1 MLRSS
6 LGFAA
11 LLVSSAS
18 AAIWPPQL
26 GPHQLVSAM
35 PLEVTANRP
44 VWEEFGLQAAE
55 QANYGKFRAV
65 AYRFKDATGAFAAGQ
80 WLSSADASVTMAG
93 NYVLSCTGTCAP
105 HRQLADWF
113 LAGSPPQLSRSSY
126 PSLDAYL
133 PKRNIVTGTKRY
145 VLGPQSLALFE
156 PRIPASAAA
165 FDFSTE
171 GQLAHYRTPQGEQT
185 LAIFSFPTPG
195 MARQQAAEF
204 EKLTDVAVKR
214 TGPLIAVVLGAP
226 AAATALLNQVNY
238 GAVVSTNDVPP
249 PPPLQMKPETAGQML
264 LAIISLAGVV
274 LGFCILSGVAFG
286 GMLMVARR
294 FGYSGAEGSLITL
307 HLSGK

>member
-1 MLRSS
+1 MLRS
-6 LGFAA
+6 LGLAA

-18 AAIWPPQL
+18 AAIWPALL
-26 GPHQLVSAM
+26 GPHRLASAA

-44 VWEEFGLQAAE
+44 VWDEFGLQAAE
-55 QANYGKFRAV
+55 QANYGQFRVV

-80 WLSSADASVTMAG
+80 WLSGSDASITMAG
-93 NYVLSCTGTCAP
+93 NYVLSCAGSCAS
-105 HRQLADWF
+105 HRQLAEWF
-113 LAGSPPQLSRSSY
+113 QAATPPQLSHASY
-126 PSLDAYL
+126 PSLDSYL
-133 PKRNIVTGTKRY
+133 PKRNQIAGSKRY

-171 GQLAHYRTPQGEQT
+171 AQLARYRTPQGEQT

-195 MARQQAAEF
+195 MARQQTAEL

-214 TGPLIAVVLGAP
+214 TGPLIAVVLGSP
-226 AAATALLNQVNY
+226 AAAKALLNQVNY
-238 GAVVSTNDVPP
+238 GAVVSTSDVPP
-249 PPPLQMKPETAGQML
+249 PAPLQMKPETAGQML

-274 LGFCILSGVAFG
+274 LAFCVLSGLAFG
-286 GMLMVARR
+286 GMLRVARR
-294 FGYSGAEGSLITL
+294 FGYSGADGSLITL